1 MSGKDAGELFLG
13 LLKAGKELFEKN
25 ELAPEIYFGLL
36 EAGKELLEEKL
47 APALNKRITS
57 INVKIIP
64 FDYGEDYEITLTL
77 DDGSRVIITA
87 PHNVEVRG

>member
-1 MSGKDAGELFLG
+1 MRGKDAEKFFFG

-36 EAGKELLEEKL
+36 KAGKELLEEKL
-47 APALNKRITS
+47 APAKGRRITN
-57 INVKIIP
+57 INVKII
-64 FDYGEDYEITLTL
+64 YGEDYEITLTL
-77 DDGSRVIITA
+77 DDGSKVIITS